1 MNWLDSL
8 SKEVKMLV
16 AAIACL
22 VTFGGFLVGLHNYME
37 KYALA
42 EELKQTNKR
51 LDQKIMSDQLN
62 NVQQRIWLLEDRN
75 KGKKMDTTV
84 SEEYRALQ
92 EQKRELTEQLKK
104 K

>member
-1 MNWLDSL
+1 
-8 SKEVKMLV
+8 
-16 AAIACL
+16 
-22 VTFGGFLVGLHNYME
+22 ME